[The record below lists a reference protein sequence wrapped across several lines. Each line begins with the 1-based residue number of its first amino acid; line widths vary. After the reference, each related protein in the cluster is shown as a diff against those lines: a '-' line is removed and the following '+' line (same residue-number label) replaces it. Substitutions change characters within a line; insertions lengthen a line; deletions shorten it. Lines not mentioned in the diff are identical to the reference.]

1 MNRSHTE
8 QVEVHRSHWK
18 VEALGALSVLEDL
31 EAIELAWPV
40 RDSCPARFSFATGLV
55 SLGSVAGFFITL
67 HL

>member
-1 MNRSHTE
+1 MSRSPTE

-18 VEALGALSVLEDL
+18 DQALGALSVLEDL
-31 EAIELAWPV
+31 EAIELALPL
-40 RDSCPARFSFATGLV
+40 RQSCPSSIFVATGLV

>member
-1 MNRSHTE
+1 MNRSPTE

-18 VEALGALSVLEDL
+18 DEALGALSVLEDL

-40 RDSCPARFSFATGLV
+40 RHSCPSSVFVATGLV
-55 SLGSVAGFFITL
+55 FLGNVAGFFITL

>member
-1 MNRSHTE
+1 MNRSPTE

-18 VEALGALSVLEDL
+18 DQALGALSVLEDL
-31 EAIELAWPV
+31 EAIELAWPL
-40 RDSCPARFSFATGLV
+40 RQSCPSSVFVATGLV

>member
-8 QVEVHRSHWK
+8 QVKVHRSHWK

-40 RDSCPARFSFATGLV
+40 RDSCPSSVFVATGLV